1 MNINMNVS
9 PKDLVWY
16 NEGGDIQSGGYSVD
30 SLFKTLGISPI
41 ISDNLNV
48 MTGGGKEGK
57 NVERFSELFDSTAVP
72 AGLSLLGGSND
83 LKGSTSETNLG
94 SGSVSGF
101 DVQYGGEGMISE
113 SLFDK
118 LTKLISPDNNDNDNN
133 DNNKEKREN
142 KTHKKKAHRQTK
154 KKGNKNNK
162 ISKPSN
168 TTSKNRKTKRK
179 NK

>member
-1 MNINMNVS
+1 MNVS

-48 MTGGGKEGK
+48 MTGGGKGGK
-57 NVERFSELFDSTAVP
+57 NVERFSELFGSTAVP

-83 LKGSTSETNLG
+83 LKRSEPSTD
-94 SGSVSGF
+94 F

-118 LTKLISPDNNDNDNN
+118 LTKLISPDNDNAED
-133 DNNKEKREN
+133 KESKNEK
-142 KTHKKKAHRQTK
+142 KTHNTKKAHRQTK
-154 KKGNKNNK
+154 KKGNKNDKNDK

-179 NK
+179 HK

>member
-1 MNINMNVS
+1 MNVS

-57 NVERFSELFDSTAVP
+57 NVEHFSELFNSTAVP

-83 LKGSTSETNLG
+83 LKGSEPSRL
-94 SGSVSGF
+94 F

-118 LTKLISPDNNDNDNN
+118 LTKLISPDNDNAGD
-133 DNNKEKREN
+133 KESKNEK
-142 KTHKKKAHRQTK
+142 KTHNTKKAHRQTK
-154 KKGNKNNK
+154 KKGTKNNK

-179 NK
+179 NQL

>member
-1 MNINMNVS
+1 MNVS

-57 NVERFSELFDSTAVP
+57 NVERFSELFNSTAVP

-83 LKGSTSETNLG
+83 LKGSSSETNLGSG

-118 LTKLISPDNNDNDNN
+118 LTKLISPDNNDNNN
-133 DNNKEKREN
+133 EENREK
-142 KTHKKKAHRQTK
+142 KTHTKKAHRQTK

-162 ISKPSN
+162 ISKLSN